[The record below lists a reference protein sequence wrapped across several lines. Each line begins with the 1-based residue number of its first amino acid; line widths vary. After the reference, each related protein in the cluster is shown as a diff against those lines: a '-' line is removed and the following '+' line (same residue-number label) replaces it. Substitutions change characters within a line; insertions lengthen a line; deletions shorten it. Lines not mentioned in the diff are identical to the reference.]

1 MAEELLVK
9 EFLSSEMISA
19 GHKLAEYLH
28 NSHLATDAL
37 LWLYNSEANVWR
49 FIIASPEVSG
59 LGPRKVYEKVRSILM
74 NMPEDQRKVPLADI
88 FVVKSND
95 PLISPLRTA
104 INTGQKITGIR
115 LSQNVLHGVFIDD
128 VYIYKLT

>member
-19 GHKLAEYLH
+19 GYELAKYLH
-28 NSHLATDAL
+28 NSQIATDAL
-37 LWLYNSEANVWR
+37 LWLYNPEANVWR
-49 FIIASPEVSG
+49 FIVASPEVSG
-59 LGPRKVYEKVRSILM
+59 LGPKKVYEKVRSILM
-74 NMPEDQRKVPLADI
+74 NIPEDQRKVSLADI

-104 INTGQKITGIR
+104 INTGQNIKGIR
-115 LSQNVLHGVFIDD
+115 LFQNVISGVFIDD